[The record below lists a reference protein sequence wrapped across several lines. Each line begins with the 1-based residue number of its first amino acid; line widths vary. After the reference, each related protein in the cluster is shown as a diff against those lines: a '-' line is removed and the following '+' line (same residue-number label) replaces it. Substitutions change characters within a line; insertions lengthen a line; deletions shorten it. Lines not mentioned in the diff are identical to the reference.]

1 MNTCQRLLLKFLLTD
16 DKADS
21 MDDSGSCCR
30 VGDRT
35 RVKLQSR
42 VVLVSA
48 EAICDLLTNPR
59 VLVGDKK
66 EAEQGSAPAGSL
78 IVSGS
83 EHQHHQIGT
92 TVHACRQ
99 GHVLVWS

>member
-1 MNTCQRLLLKFLLTD
+1 MNTCQRLLLKLLLTD

-48 EAICDLLTNPR
+48 EAICDLLTNSR
-59 VLVGDKK
+59 VLSKAPPLQAHSLYRDQSTSTTKSEQLYMPADK
-66 EAEQGSAPAGSL
+66 GM
-78 IVSGS
+78 
-83 EHQHHQIGT
+83 
-92 TVHACRQ
+92 C
-99 GHVLVWS
+99 